1 MIQKVSN
8 PMQDENGDAM
18 EKNEWVHEGSIAC
31 CKVNTCSK
39 CYVAK
44 WLFYK
49 HLDQTDGL
57 QMQLGRF
64 GHPSTRFKGLK

>member
-1 MIQKVSN
+1 
-8 PMQDENGDAM
+8 MQDENGDAM
-18 EKNEWVHEGSIAC
+18 EENEWVHEGSIAC